1 MEIHVETAC
10 LWQGDNVERTAKAFR
25 DASRVR
31 SPTTEQSWR
40 RRQDEAQTMYED
52 ALTKAATLSA
62 EDGVAMSTS
71 VLYNLAR
78 VYEDESIQ

>member
-1 MEIHVETAC
+1 
-10 LWQGDNVERTAKAFR
+10 
-25 DASRVR
+25 
-31 SPTTEQSWR
+31 
-40 RRQDEAQTMYED
+40 MYED

-71 VLYNLAR
+71 MLYNLAR